1 VRAAAGPGRARAA
14 GVEPGRR
21 RRGGRAVGGRLAL
34 TCLAQGV
41 GCGSFRPPTTWPG
54 IRGAMTWS
62 VNWDQVQG
70 YAFANTVAPALDRL
84 P

>member
-1 VRAAAGPGRARAA
+1 VVAS
-14 GVEPGRR
+14 
-21 RRGGRAVGGRLAL
+21 AL

-70 YAFANTVAPALDRL
+70 YAFANTVAPVLDRL